1 MHIFVCEDSL
11 NGILTGI
18 YDAWNYKV
26 AHRTSLREDEIEL
39 SCKEPENYSLFDE
52 YESVPPSVTKAGK
65 VRTTL
70 TSRFGI
76 EFYMVLAN
84 AILATELHEKRGA
97 LDKANAVYK
106 TVVFAFA
113 KPSATATP
121 YGARVLHYLGTPCV
135 ARVFELSRSIQNE
148 AHHLL
153 GFLRFQELENGVL
166 LSTIHPK
173 NDCITILANHFTDR
187 LPQENF
193 MIYDENRKTAAL
205 HAAGK
210 DFILV
215 DASEL
220 DEELLHRFSEKEE
233 AYQKLWKAFFESIAI
248 EARTNPELQAQNIPK
263 RFWKDTVELA
273 DSAASDKKL

>member
-1 MHIFVCEDSL
+1 MYIFVCEDSL

-26 AHRTSLREDEIEL
+26 AHRTSLCEDEIAL

-52 YESVPPSVTKAGK
+52 YETVPPSTTKAGK

-76 EFYMVLAN
+76 EFYTILAN
-84 AILATELHEKRGA
+84 ALLATELHEKRGTM
-97 LDKANAVYK
+97 DKANAVYK

-113 KPSATATP
+113 KSSTTSAP
-121 YGARVLHYLGTPCV
+121 YGARVLHYLGNPCV

-148 AHHLL
+148 AHHLF
-153 GFLRFQELENGVL
+153 GFLRFQELANGVL
-166 LSTIHPK
+166 FSTIHPK
-173 NDCITILANHFTDR
+173 NDCITILAEHFTDR

-193 MIYDENRKTAAL
+193 MIYDENRKTAAI

-210 DFILV
+210 DFMLV

-220 DEELLHRFSEKEE
+220 DETLLHRFSEKEE

-248 EARTNPELQAQNIPK
+248 EARANAKLQTQNIPK
-263 RFWKDTVELA
+263 RFWNDTIELA
-273 DSAASDKKL
+273 ESAISDTTF